1 MSNKTAVI
9 NAPIIKLLGDAGLGA
24 ISGAAGAGEGN
35 GALGA
40 LAGIPAG
47 LLGGYVGGNL
57 GGLGINEISP
67 TVAPVIQGYHSG
79 SALGASGAGYGAG
92 KLVNKLRGQGA
103 DKQAS
108 LSDVFDYGFVE
119 AISTFSKEAGSFLD
133 RKPDGLGKRIGKT
146 YRRWTDQQTRRD
158 VAEDTYDKTV
168 KRIGNPAEKAKKKVN
183 DWLDSPAKKKEPNTG
198 GIKVP
203 FMPKKPA

>member
-1 MSNKTAVI
+1 MSNEKNAVNGAELI
-9 NAPIIKLLGDAGLGA
+9 RLLTPGGLGA
-24 ISGAAGAGEGN
+24 ISGAASAGPGN
-35 GALGA
+35 STLGA

-47 LLGGYVGGNL
+47 FLGGYAGGHLGALVGDQLPG
-57 GGLGINEISP
+57 ISP
-67 TVAPVIQGYHSG
+67 MIQGFHSG

-92 KLVNKLRGQGA
+92 KLVNKLRSNNE

-108 LSDVFDYGFVE
+108 LSEAFNHGFVE

-133 RKPDGLGKRIGKT
+133 RKPDGIGKRIGKT

-183 DWLDSPAKKKEPNTG
+183 DWLDTPVKKKEPNTG